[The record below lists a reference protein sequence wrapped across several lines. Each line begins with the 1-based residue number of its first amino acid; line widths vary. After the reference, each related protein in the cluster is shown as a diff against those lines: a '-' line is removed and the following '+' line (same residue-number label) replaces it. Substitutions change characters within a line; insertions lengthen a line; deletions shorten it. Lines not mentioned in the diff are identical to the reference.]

1 MPFLKKIEELKI
13 RQDLPED
20 LRIIILDF
28 GYKPSQYA
36 TIAEWEWDMIVD
48 RVYRQNKELILKT
61 LNIYNF
67 YMDLQDER
75 ARRGRRGRR
84 KAGQE

>member
-20 LRIIILDF
+20 LRIVILDF
-28 GYKPSQYA
+28 GYQPSQYA
-36 TIAEWEWDMIVD
+36 TIAEWEWDMVVD
-48 RVYRQNKELILKT
+48 KVYKQNKELVLKT

-75 ARRGRRGRR
+75 ARRGRR
-84 KAGQE
+84 KAG